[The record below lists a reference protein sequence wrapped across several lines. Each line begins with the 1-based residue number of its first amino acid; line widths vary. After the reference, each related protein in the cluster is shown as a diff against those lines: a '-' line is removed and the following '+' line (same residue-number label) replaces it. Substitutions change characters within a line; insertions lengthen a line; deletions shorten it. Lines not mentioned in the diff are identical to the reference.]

1 MLGQGQGQSM
11 QPLDPR
17 LLRYASAARRF
28 LVAGSL
34 IGLLQAV
41 VTVAFAWLLS
51 QSIAWAI
58 DGRPLPQI
66 SAMIAWLALVTI
78 LRAGLVWVQEAVA
91 MRGAA
96 AVKSQLRKRVM
107 RAVAERGPDWLSTRK
122 DAEVATVVTTG
133 LDALDNYFARYLP
146 QLLLT
151 VIATPILVVVMLWN
165 DLPSGITVIVALPL
179 IPVFMVLIGWATQAV
194 QRRQWESMQRLGAGF
209 LDLVGGLGTLK
220 IFGREHRQ
228 SSRIRAATE
237 DYRQRTMAV
246 LRASF
251 LSGFV
256 LELAASLS
264 VALVAV
270 SIGIRLIDGQL
281 LLATGLFVLL
291 LAPEAFLPI
300 RNVGTQFHAAADG
313 VAAAEEVFEI
323 LEQPAAPD
331 VLEAGSTGARLPQQ
345 CRGELR
351 VENVSIRR
359 GTDVVIDG
367 FDAVFRPGEL
377 SVVSG
382 PSGVGKSSLVAAIL
396 GFVPFEGRLRLGG
409 EPVSAEDRRDWLAWA
424 GQQPGLLGGTVAEN
438 VALGERSI
446 NSAVLARALDWAGAA
461 SQGPDIRLNVNGSGL
476 SGGQAQR
483 VTAARA
489 IYRSQ
494 IHDCRV
500 VVFDEPS
507 SALDEHSEL
516 VLIDGLR
523 RLADQG
529 RVVIVISH
537 RPAMLVRADQVV
549 RLGRVLRPEEDIRV
563 VA

>member
-1 MLGQGQGQSM
+1 MR
-11 QPLDPR
+11 PLDPR

-34 IGLLQAV
+34 ISLLQAV
-41 VTVAFAWLLS
+41 VTVAFAWFLS
-51 QSIAWAI
+51 QSIAGAI

-66 SAMIAWLALVTI
+66 AAMIAWLALVTI
-78 LRAGLVWVQEAVA
+78 LRAGLVWSQEVVA
-91 MRGAA
+91 TRGAA
-96 AVKSQLRKRVM
+96 AVKSQLRGQVM
-107 RAVAERGPDWLSTRK
+107 RAVAERGPDWLATRK
-122 DAEVATVVTTG
+122 DAAVATVVTTG

-151 VIATPILVVVMLWN
+151 VIATPVLVAVMLWH

-228 SSRIRAATE
+228 STRMRAVTE

-246 LRASF
+246 LRVSF

-270 SIGIRLIDGQL
+270 SIGLRLVDGQL

-323 LEQPAAPD
+323 LDAPVTPD
-331 VLEAGSTGARLPQQ
+331 ALEAPSAADARPVRGLRGALQ
-345 CRGELR
+345 L
-351 VENVSIRR
+351 ENVSIQR
-359 GTDVVIDG
+359 GTDLVLDG

-382 PSGVGKSSLVAAIL
+382 PSGVGKSSLVAAL
-396 GFVPFEGRLRLGG
+396 QGFLPFDGRLSLGG
-409 EPVSAEDRRDWLAWA
+409 EPVSAADRREWLAWA
-424 GQQPGLLGGTVAEN
+424 GQQPGLFGGTVADN
-438 VALGERSI
+438 VVLGERSVD
-446 NSAVLARALDWAGAA
+446 SAVLARALDWAGAA
-461 SQGPDIRLNVNGSGL
+461 SLDPEIRLDVNGSGL

-483 VTAARA
+483 VAAARA

-494 IHDCRV
+494 VHDCGV

-507 SALDEHSEL
+507 SSLDEHSEL
-516 VLIDGLR
+516 ALTDGLK

-529 RVVIVISH
+529 RVVIVVSH

-549 RLGRVLRPEEDIRV
+549 RLGRILRPEEDIRV